1 MTSEG
6 LTKVFLYLSYEE
18 IREEGEAKIHRIDT
32 LDTNTA
38 QHFTTSDTFPLDR
51 PQSQRTRN
59 KKQFH
64 RIGILYSFGTL
75 WQGCIARSVFF
86 EARDEFY
93 FGDLVIG
100 QSPISR
106 GCSHP
111 KHENFVRAPQ
121 VSVVYF
127 YYLLI
132 ASLPQSN

>member
-32 LDTNTA
+32 FDANTA

-59 KKQFH
+59 NKPFH
-64 RIGILYSFGTL
+64 RIGITVLAHCGRAV
-75 WQGCIARSVFF
+75 CHVVIFF

-93 FGDLVIG
+93 FGHLVIG

-111 KHENFVRAPQ
+111 KNDNTQ
-121 VSVVYF
+121 LSDC
-127 YYLLI
+127 
-132 ASLPQSN
+132 